1 MDKRV
6 SRRTY
11 NNKDIESSKIT
22 SIIEMY
28 FGKMI
33 ALEAASLGFS
43 TCWIGGTYN
52 KICT

>member
-1 MDKRV
+1 
-6 SRRTY
+6 
-11 NNKDIESSKIT
+11 
-22 SIIEMY
+22 
-28 FGKMI
+28 MI